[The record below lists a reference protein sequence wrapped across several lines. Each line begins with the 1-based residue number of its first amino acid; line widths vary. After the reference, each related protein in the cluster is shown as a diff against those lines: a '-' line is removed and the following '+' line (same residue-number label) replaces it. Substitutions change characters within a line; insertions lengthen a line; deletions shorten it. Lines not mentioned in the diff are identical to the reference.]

1 MSVKGS
7 QSWVDALLSL
17 SRAAS
22 RNTGGMW
29 AYSLFSVSGLR
40 DSWASSCKATGNLT
54 WRSTLHP
61 YVTSP
66 LSVPALLLTSL
77 TRSIL
82 SFSVSPLPPF
92 HHPLSPSKKAHIS
105 IPPCRHD
112 IPCYTPSPIA
122 SFTVPPTSPLKV
134 HRCAQR
140 IRVSPTS
147 LTRYHDK
154 GLACLQMFLK

>member
-40 DSWASSCKATGNLT
+40 DSWASSCKATGNLP
-54 WRSTLHP
+54 WGSTLHP
-61 YVTSP
+61 HVTSP
-66 LSVPALLLTSL
+66 LSVPTLLLISL
-77 TRSIL
+77 TRSIV

-92 HHPLSPSKKAHIS
+92 HPPPSKKAHIF
-105 IPPCRHD
+105 IPLCPHN
-112 IPCYTPSPIA
+112 IPRYTPLSYCLLYC
-122 SFTVPPTSPLKV
+122 PPRPRPR
-134 HRCAQR
+134 RCTGVLR
-140 IRVSPTS
+140 
-147 LTRYHDK
+147 
-154 GLACLQMFLK
+154 G